1 MLRALELLL
10 DSSTPDI
17 EEAVENMLM
26 VNLEAISPYIISE
39 ILYILSRERKGTS
52 TLVELLVRRVLKDSQ
67 IAGHLDAT
75 TICQS
80 MIALNMAGVSIEL
93 EEQDL
98 YAKNLSIKA
107 KDLLPEE
114 IEVLNT
120 ILSKSVRSDL
130 DEKKEGLQKLYKAL
144 EK

>member
-93 EEQDL
+93 EE
-98 YAKNLSIKA
+98 
-107 KDLLPEE
+107 
-114 IEVLNT
+114 
-120 ILSKSVRSDL
+120 
-130 DEKKEGLQKLYKAL
+130 
-144 EK
+144 